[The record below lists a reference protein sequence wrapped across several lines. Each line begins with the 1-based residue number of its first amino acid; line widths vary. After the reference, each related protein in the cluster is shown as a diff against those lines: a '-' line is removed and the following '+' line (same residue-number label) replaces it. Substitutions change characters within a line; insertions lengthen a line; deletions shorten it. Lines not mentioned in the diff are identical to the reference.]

1 MDTANI
7 AETFLSQP
15 GADEMPQ
22 PLMKLVHEV
31 ALLLRQTGLRVVFAE
46 SCTAGLVTAALARVP
61 GISESLCGSA
71 VVYRLDTKSKWLEI
85 PAELLADPGP
95 VSDVIARLMAA
106 RVLAITPE
114 ADLAVSVTG
123 HLGPG
128 APSDLDGVVY
138 IGAAWRDDVRDVL
151 RETSAEP
158 TPSNDLIAVKGTAV
172 QYQLPLERSDTET
185 VESSSLNTG
194 DTRREQR
201 QWMAVELV
209 LETVKQALAIR
220 TTSVIERGK

>member
-22 PLMKLVHEV
+22 PHLKLVHEV
-31 ALLLRQTGLRVVFAE
+31 ALLLRQTGSRVVFAE

-138 IGAAWRDDVRDVL
+138 IGAAWRDDVRDVP

-158 TPSNDLIAVKGTAV
+158 APSNDLIAVKGTV
-172 QYQLPLERSDTET
+172 VRYQLPLEQSDTDT

>member
-1 MDTANI
+1 MYTANI

-15 GADEMPQ
+15 RADEMPQ
-22 PLMKLVHEV
+22 PHMKLVHEV

-61 GISESLCGSA
+61 GISEHLCGSA

-85 PAELLADPGP
+85 PAELLDDPGP
-95 VSDVIARLMAA
+95 VSDVIARLMAE

-138 IGAAWRDDVRDVL
+138 IGAVWRDHDPKAA
-151 RETSAEP
+151 RETPAQPVSSESD
-158 TPSNDLIAVKGTAV
+158 TSKTTVV
-172 QYQLPLERSDTET
+172 RYQLSLEQSDTDT

-209 LETVKQALAIR
+209 LETVKRALATR